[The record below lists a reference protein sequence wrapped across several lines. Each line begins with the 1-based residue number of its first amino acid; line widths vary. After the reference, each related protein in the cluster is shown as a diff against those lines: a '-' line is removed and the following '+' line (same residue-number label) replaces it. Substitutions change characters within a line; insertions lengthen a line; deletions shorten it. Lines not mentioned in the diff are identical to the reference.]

1 MLPKNTTVWTE
12 RTHKVPKGFST
23 QAHSFRDSHP
33 MSDRFHDLQ
42 VAEVR
47 RETADCVSIVLDVPA
62 DLADTF
68 AFKQGQYLT
77 FDQEIQ
83 GESVR
88 RSYSICAGVGEE
100 MRVAVKRVPDG
111 RFSTWANADL
121 KAGDSL
127 RTMPPNGRFYTE
139 LDADQSKHYVAF
151 AAGSGITPILSHIK
165 TVLST
170 EPQSRFTL
178 LYTNKDQSSVIFKA
192 ELDDLK
198 DRFLDRLRV
207 FHFFTREP
215 VDTPLYAGRMDA
227 DKVDAVVN
235 SLLGGA
241 AIDEVFACGPE
252 PMIHAVRERMEVAG
266 VAAANIHF
274 ELFTSPT
281 AKPAAAEGAAASA
294 PAAEVS
300 GDQEVFV
307 VIDGS
312 THKLDYD
319 GTKSVLDAGLDAGL
333 DLPYSCCGGVCCTCR
348 ALVTEGGADMDVNYA
363 LEPGEVEQGFVLTCQ
378 AKPKPGTARFV
389 VDFDQQ

>member
-12 RTHKVPKGFST
+12 RTHEVPKGFST

-62 DLADTF
+62 DLAGTF

-100 MRVAVKRVPDG
+100 LRVAVKRVPDG

-121 KAGDSL
+121 KAGDAL

-139 LDADQSKHYVAF
+139 LDAGHSKHYVAF

-165 TVLST
+165 TVLAT

-178 LYTNKDQSSVIFKA
+178 LYTNKDQSSVIFKS

-281 AKPAAAEGAAASA
+281 AKPAAAEGAPASA
-294 PAAEVS
+294 PAVEVS

>member
-1 MLPKNTTVWTE
+1 
-12 RTHKVPKGFST
+12 
-23 QAHSFRDSHP
+23 
-33 MSDRFHDLQ
+33 MSDRFHNLK

-47 RETADCVSIVLDVPA
+47 RETADCVSVVLDVPQELQA
-62 DLADTF
+62 DF

-100 MRVAVKRVPDG
+100 LRVAIKRVPDG

-127 RTMPPNGRFYTE
+127 RTMPPNGRFYTN
-139 LDADQSKHYVAF
+139 LDAGQSKHYVAF

-165 TVLST
+165 TVLSM
-170 EPQSRFTL
+170 EPGSTFSL
-178 LYTNKDQSSVIFKA
+178 FYTNKDQSSVIFKS
-192 ELDDLK
+192 EIDDLK
-198 DRFLDRLRV
+198 DRYMDRLRV

-215 VDTPLYAGRMDA
+215 VDVPLYAGRMDA
-227 DKVDAVVN
+227 AKVEAVRAA
-235 SLLGGA
+235 LLAGTTV
-241 AIDEVFACGPE
+241 DEVFACGPE
-252 PMIHAVRERMEVAG
+252 AMIHAVREGMESAG
-266 VAAANIHF
+266 VAAENIHF

-281 AKPAAAEGAAASA
+281 SKPSVEAAPAAAPSTAAAA
-294 PAAEVS
+294 DGA
-300 GDQEVFV
+300 QEVYV

-319 GTKSVLDAGLDAGL
+319 GSKSILDAGLDAGI

-348 ALVTEGGADMDVNYA
+348 ALVTDGAGEMEVNYA

-378 AKPKPGTARFV
+378 TKPKPGSAKFV